1 MLRAMRL
8 AQLSALL
15 FLIGLSVSR
24 LGLLLHELAGHAGV
38 ARVLGCQ
45 IDGIRLFAFGGGYV
59 ESSCQPLPLAAAL
72 AIDVGGIGLEL
83 VVGTLLLIAARGRQ
97 GLLGLFLASTGLL
110 FVLHA
115 VFYSVT
121 GVHYGV
127 GDGRRL
133 HLLLGERRTLPLWI
147 GSVTLVVATGWCA
160 RLAARRLAAGVP
172 GASRSRRVATLA
184 LAAIAAAAL
193 HGTLLLAEQRIAPDL
208 VYAASFTPEPRTRS
222 VPLPREPGASPPR
235 AATSGPAPGALPSPD
250 GVVTTAVAPF
260 PLRAVLAAGM
270 AIAALLGFASALRA
284 APPERDAPFETTAL
298 PRAGLVCALAVAAVL
313 MVDRFW

>member
-1 MLRAMRL
+1 
-8 AQLSALL
+8 
-15 FLIGLSVSR
+15 VSR

-160 RLAARRLAAGVP
+160 RLAARRLAAGIP

-222 VPLPREPGASPPR
+222 APLPREPAAPPPVGT
-235 AATSGPAPGALPSPD
+235 TSGPAPGAAPKPG
-250 GVVTTAVAPF
+250 GVVTTVVAPF
-260 PLRAVLAAGM
+260 PLRPVRAGGM
-270 AIAALLGFASALRA
+270 AIAALFGFASALRT
-284 APPERDAPFETTAL
+284 APPEPAVSVDSTAL
-298 PRAGLVCALAVAAVL
+298 VRAGIVCALAVTTVL
-313 MVDRFW
+313 ALDRLW